1 MRTETGGGVSVAAT
15 ANTQALQQN
24 RRFTKRPLRRSDG
37 NQTVLLLHGKEVP
50 SAPLLGVLAE
60 RGLNPVTVR
69 AGERGQSL
77 PDPKSVGLAIL
88 VGSAPYSDVAGLEWH
103 ARELNWLRQANRGE
117 TSVLGIGHGA
127 RAIAI
132 AFGGAV
138 EAAPRPHLGWAMV
151 STSVPHQVAA
161 GPWLS
166 WQHDVITLPPRAELV
181 AHNRYGPQAF
191 WIGRHLAVQFHPE
204 ATTDSVARWAA
215 DTGDEPTVAGLLGA
229 TSRDAAAADVC
240 ARRLFST
247 FISRL

>member
-15 ANTQALQQN
+15 ATTQTLQHNLTLTN
-24 RRFTKRPLRRSDG
+24 RTLRRSDG
-37 NQTVLLLHGKEVP
+37 NRTVLLLHRNEVP
-50 SAPLLGVLAE
+50 STPLLGVLAE

-77 PDPKSVGLAIL
+77 PDPESVGVAIL
-88 VGSAPYSDVAGLEWH
+88 VGSAPYSDVAGHEWH
-103 ARELNWLRQANRGE
+103 ARELDWLRAADRGG

-138 EAAPRPHLGWAMV
+138 ETAPRPHVGWAMV
-151 STSVPHQVAA
+151 ATSVPHQVAS

-166 WQHDVITLPPRAELV
+166 WQHDVITLPPGAELL
-181 AHNRYGPQAF
+181 AHNRFGPQAF

-204 ATTDSVARWAA
+204 ATTDTVGRWAA
-215 DTGDEPTVAGLLGA
+215 DTVHELTAAGLLAA

-247 FISRL
+247 FVSAL